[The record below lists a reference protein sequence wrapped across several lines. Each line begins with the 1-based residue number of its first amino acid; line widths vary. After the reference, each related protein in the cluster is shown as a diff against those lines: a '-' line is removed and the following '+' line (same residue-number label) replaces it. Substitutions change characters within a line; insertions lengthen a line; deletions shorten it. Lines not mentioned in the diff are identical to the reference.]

1 MGEGTGE
8 GMSYT
13 IRPCETVEALASCV
27 PLQKE
32 IWGYPDRE
40 IYPAR
45 MFLNICRTGGHVLGA
60 FTDEGSMA
68 AFVVSV
74 PAWRKEHRY
83 FYSLLLGVLPGHENQ
98 GLGRMLKIAQRKAAL
113 RAGIEYIEWT
123 FDPMRAKNAYF
134 NIVRLGAVVRRYCPD
149 YYGPILGKLQRQ
161 LPSDRLIAEWPL
173 KSDRVKKALA
183 GKKPRP
189 AGKSASAEVEIPLDL
204 DALVSRNSAR
214 AREWQASVRASL
226 QDCFA
231 RKLAITG
238 FERTEAEAR
247 YLLDRL

>member
-1 MGEGTGE
+1 MT
-8 GMSYT
+8 YT
-13 IRPCETVEALASCV
+13 IRPCETVEDLAGCV
-27 PLQKE
+27 ALQKE
-32 IWGYPDRE
+32 IWGYPDRD

-45 MFLNICRTGGHVLGA
+45 MFLNISRTGGHVLGA
-60 FTDEGSMA
+60 FGDTGSMA

-83 FYSLLLGVLPGHENQ
+83 FYSLLLGVLPRHENQ

-123 FDPMRAKNAYF
+123 FDPMRSKNAYF

-149 YYGPILGKLQRQ
+149 YYGPILGKLQRE

-173 KSDRVKKALA
+173 KSDRVRKALA

-189 AGKSASAEVEIPLDL
+189 AGKSASAEVAIPLDL
-204 DALVSRNSAR
+204 DDVVSRKPSQ
-214 AREWQASVRASL
+214 AREWQAFVRASL
-226 QDCFA
+226 QECFA

-238 FERTEAEAR
+238 FERTEAEGR
-247 YLLDRL
+247 YLLDRI

>member
-1 MGEGTGE
+1 MN
-8 GMSYT
+8 YAV
-13 IRPCETVEALASCV
+13 RPCEEVGEFAGCV
-27 PLQKE
+27 ALQKE
-32 IWGYPDRE
+32 IWGYSDHD

-45 MFLNICRTGGHVLGA
+45 MFLNITRMGGHVLGA
-60 FTDEGSMA
+60 FTEEDSMA

-113 RAGIEYIEWT
+113 HAGIEYIEWT

-134 NIVRLGAVVRRYCPD
+134 NIVRLGAIVRRYCPD
-149 YYGPILGKLQRQ
+149 YYGPILGKLQRE

-173 KSDRVKKALA
+173 KSARVRNALA
-183 GKKPRP
+183 GKMPRP
-189 AGKSASAEVEIPLDL
+189 PEKKASAKVAIPLDL
-204 DALVSRNSAR
+204 DSIVSRKSSE
-214 AREWQASVRASL
+214 AREWQTNVRKTL

-238 FERTEAEAR
+238 FERTESEAY
-247 YLLDRL
+247 YLLDSI

>member
-1 MGEGTGE
+1 
-8 GMSYT
+8 MSYA
-13 IRPCETVEALASCV
+13 IRPCETVEEFAGCV
-27 PLQKE
+27 ALQKK

-45 MFLNICRTGGHVLGA
+45 MFLNITRTGGQVLGA
-60 FTDEGSMA
+60 FTDKGAMA

-74 PAWRKEHRY
+74 PGWRKEHRY
-83 FYSLLLGVLPGHENQ
+83 FYSLLLGVLPEHENQ

-123 FDPMRAKNAYF
+123 YDPLRAKNAYF
-134 NIVRLGAVVRRYCPD
+134 NIVRLGAIVRRYCPD
-149 YYGPILGKLQRQ
+149 YYGPVLSKLQRR

-173 KSDRVKKALA
+173 KSARVRKALA

-189 AGKSASAEVEIPLDL
+189 AKEVPLAEVAIPLDL
-204 DALVSRNSAR
+204 DVLVSRNSAR
-214 AREWQASVRASL
+214 AREWQASVRARL

-238 FERTEAEAR
+238 FERTETEAR
-247 YLLDRL
+247 YLLDRI

>member
-1 MGEGTGE
+1 
-8 GMSYT
+8 MSYT
-13 IRPCETVEALASCV
+13 IRPCETVEEFARCAL
-27 PLQKE
+27 LQKE
-32 IWGYPDRE
+32 IWGYPDSE

-45 MFLNICRTGGHVLGA
+45 MFLNITRTGGHVLGA
-60 FTDEGSMA
+60 FMDKGPMA

-83 FYSLLLGVLPGHENQ
+83 FYSLLLGVLPTHENQ
-98 GLGRMLKIAQRKAAL
+98 GLGKMLKVAQRKAAL

-134 NIVRLGAVVRRYCPD
+134 NIVRLGAIARRYCPD
-149 YYGPILGKLQRQ
+149 YYGPILGKLQRK

-173 KSDRVKKALA
+173 KSARVRKALA

-189 AGKSASAEVEIPLDL
+189 ARKAATAVVAIPLDL
-204 DALVSRNSAR
+204 DALVSRKSAR
-214 AREWQASVRASL
+214 AREWQTSVRTTL

-231 RKLAITG
+231 RRLAITG
-238 FERTEAEAR
+238 FETTKTEAR
-247 YLLDRL
+247 YILDRV